1 MIVLESKRCEV
12 SSILTTITNK
22 LRTLKDNIIMK
33 TNITQVDTN
42 LFKVELKDKYN
53 SYRVVYERNTRD
65 ALKYAVEFH
74 KNADE
79 RKRKHDLST
88 NTIEAM
94 IKEDEARGTKLSLD

>member
-1 MIVLESKRCEV
+1 
-12 SSILTTITNK
+12 
-22 LRTLKDNIIMK
+22 MK

-53 SYRVVYERNTRD
+53 SYRVVYERRTRD

-79 RKRKHDLST
+79 RKRKNDLAT
-88 NTIEAM
+88 DAIGEMIE
-94 IKEDEARGTKLSLD
+94 IDRKRGTMLSLD

>member
-1 MIVLESKRCEV
+1 
-12 SSILTTITNK
+12 
-22 LRTLKDNIIMK
+22 MK

-79 RKRKHDLST
+79 RKRKNDLAT
-88 NTIEAM
+88 DAIGEMIE
-94 IKEDEARGTKLSLD
+94 IDRKRGTMLSLD

>member
-1 MIVLESKRCEV
+1 M
-12 SSILTTITNK
+12 T
-22 LRTLKDNIIMK
+22 NII
-33 TNITQVDTN
+33 QVNTN

-88 NTIEAM
+88 NAIGEMIETDR
-94 IKEDEARGTKLSLD
+94 KRGTMLSLD

>member
-1 MIVLESKRCEV
+1 
-12 SSILTTITNK
+12 
-22 LRTLKDNIIMK
+22 MK
-33 TNITQVDTN
+33 TNITQINEN

-79 RKRKHDLST
+79 RKRKHDLAT
-88 NTIEAM
+88 DAIGEMIE
-94 IKEDEARGTKLSLD
+94 IDRKRGTMLSLD